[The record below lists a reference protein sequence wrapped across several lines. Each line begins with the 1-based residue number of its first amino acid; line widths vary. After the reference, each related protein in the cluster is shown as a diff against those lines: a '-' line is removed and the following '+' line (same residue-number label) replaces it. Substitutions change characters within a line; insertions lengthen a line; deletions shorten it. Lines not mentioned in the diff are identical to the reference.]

1 MFKHLKDTG
10 FTYFGHWVEAM
21 TYSLVLFI
29 HAWWPDCYSTY
40 VSDKIKERMKCKCKS
55 CGCGK
60 SAEEKLIE
68 QIEDQTKPFTEEVYS
83 DDTVL
88 RHFDKDAA
96 DHLYKWHADEEDR
109 FIESLNENDWQFQ
122 FDNELPQTLEPG
134 KIIHIPKGLIHRLIK
149 GTSELSISI
158 KS

>member
-1 MFKHLKDTG
+1 MKD
-10 FTYFGHWVEAM
+10 
-21 TYSLVLFI
+21 
-29 HAWWPDCYSTY
+29 
-40 VSDKIKERMKCKCKS
+40 CKCKS
-55 CGCGK
+55 CKCN
-60 SAEEKLIE
+60 ELTNE
-68 QIEDQTKPFTEEVYS
+68 QVVNQMEDQTKPFTQEDYS
-83 DDTVL
+83 TDTVL
-88 RHFDKDAA
+88 RHFDKTAP

-122 FDNELPQTLEPG
+122 FDNELPQSIEPG